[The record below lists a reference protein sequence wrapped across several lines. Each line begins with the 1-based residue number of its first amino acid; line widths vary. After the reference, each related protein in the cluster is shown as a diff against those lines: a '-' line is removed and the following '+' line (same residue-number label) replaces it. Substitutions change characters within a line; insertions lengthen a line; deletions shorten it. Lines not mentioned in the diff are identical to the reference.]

1 MPVFPAKRARENPEC
16 QREDV
21 GRNCIGHSL
30 RISPDSSRTKRPS
43 IALAVSRLQ
52 RPRSLPGEHVVRYQG
67 VKFDER
73 ALGGTSD
80 ESGEADGEK
89 ARGTQMGLPR
99 VCTVRERA
107 GMVVGLSSYG

>member
-1 MPVFPAKRARENPEC
+1 MTLKTRGLRA
-16 QREDV
+16 
-21 GRNCIGHSL
+21 
-30 RISPDSSRTKRPS
+30 SSWRLTRKVSVP
-43 IALAVSRLQ
+43 LVSRSATNSNKHAAERVL
-52 RPRSLPGEHVVRYQG
+52 V

>member
-1 MPVFPAKRARENPEC
+1 MDVRATSGGTSR
-16 QREDV
+16 QR
-21 GRNCIGHSL
+21 
-30 RISPDSSRTKRPS
+30 SRRHS
-43 IALAVSRLQ
+43 IADAAGQ
-52 RPRSLPGEHVVRYQG
+52 RPADVMSNRVCTPKTCPLKCPGIA

>member
-1 MPVFPAKRARENPEC
+1 M
-16 QREDV
+16 
-21 GRNCIGHSL
+21 IHSN
-30 RISPDSSRTKRPS
+30 
-43 IALAVSRLQ
+43 
-52 RPRSLPGEHVVRYQG
+52 

-89 ARGTQMGLPR
+89 EPGTRMGLPR
-99 VCTVRERA
+99 VYTVREGA

>member
-1 MPVFPAKRARENPEC
+1 MLRSVWILSSDALR
-16 QREDV
+16 V
-21 GRNCIGHSL
+21 GIRVC
-30 RISPDSSRTKRPS
+30 
-43 IALAVSRLQ
+43 
-52 RPRSLPGEHVVRYQG
+52 

>member
-1 MPVFPAKRARENPEC
+1 MTSYHLTEIH
-16 QREDV
+16 
-21 GRNCIGHSL
+21 G
-30 RISPDSSRTKRPS
+30 T
-43 IALAVSRLQ
+43 
-52 RPRSLPGEHVVRYQG
+52 

>member
-1 MPVFPAKRARENPEC
+1 MSARALVFLTS
-16 QREDV
+16 
-21 GRNCIGHSL
+21 GR
-30 RISPDSSRTKRPS
+30 
-43 IALAVSRLQ
+43 
-52 RPRSLPGEHVVRYQG
+52 RSELS

>member
-1 MPVFPAKRARENPEC
+1 M
-16 QREDV
+16 ED
-21 GRNCIGHSL
+21 I
-30 RISPDSSRTKRPS
+30 IS
-43 IALAVSRLQ
+43 V
-52 RPRSLPGEHVVRYQG
+52 E
-67 VKFDER
+67 FDER

-107 GMVVGLSSYG
+107 GMIVGLSSYG